1 MKKRDRF
8 QKKTKRTGKA
18 KHISAYRQLR
28 NRTTKI
34 IRESHA
40 KYVEEVMGD
49 IAPSSDGSTSTG
61 IKWAWSYIKLLRS
74 EFMGIPA
81 LFCNNRAW
89 ANDVS
94 KAEALR
100 QQYESVLIREDLNN
114 IPILAE
120 SPYQDIPDIKFLAHG
135 FQKLLEFIRPDKAC
149 GPDQIP
155 ARVLKESASHSAPI
169 LASLFQQNL
178 MRALYSLPGKIQI
191 SLQSLKRGILL
202 TVRIIDLCH

>member
-1 MKKRDRF
+1 M
-8 QKKTKRTGKA
+8 
-18 KHISAYRQLR
+18 
-28 NRTTKI
+28 
-34 IRESHA
+34 
-40 KYVEEVMGD
+40 
-49 IAPSSDGSTSTG
+49 
-61 IKWAWSYIKLLRS
+61 
-74 EFMGIPA
+74 
-81 LFCNNRAW
+81 
-89 ANDVS
+89 S